1 MGFEGGRWHLAGE
14 GDWCRKP
21 GKSTGLSLAVAVRLM
36 SSGLSES
43 LASSSSLAPWC
54 GKPDED
60 FLERSTAASRLRA
73 AGPGWGRYLT
83 PGSIIVLQHQAVAN
97 VECCIVRF
105 CLYCFY
111 SAVVCLFY
119 PTLGCMLGSDAP

>member
-1 MGFEGGRWHLAGE
+1 MGFGGRRWHLAGE

-97 VECCIVRF
+97 VG
-105 CLYCFY
+105 
-111 SAVVCLFY
+111 AV
-119 PTLGCMLGSDAP
+119 S